1 MNVTLEQPAEKL
13 VFVRLLKN
21 ALLRPAQAGL
31 RAGRQTQVEL
41 CEIPFAGTPENP
53 L

>member
-21 ALLRPAQAGL
+21 ALPPARTG
-31 RAGRQTQVEL
+31 
-41 CEIPFAGTPENP
+41 GTPRRQADAS
-53 L
+53 